1 MVVVEESR
9 STGEGP
15 GGQGIVAPRGCLWDA
30 RAAES
35 RGGERSSSMV
45 QGGVL
50 ALRIR
55 NVLSGVGP
63 VPSS

>member
-35 RGGERSSSMV
+35 RGGERSSPMV

-55 NVLSGVGP
+55 NV
-63 VPSS
+63 